1 MKKIKML
8 TEHKG
13 KEITRVYDKAY
24 GDAEERSKANELAEE
39 MLAASAVHEEEENL

>member
-13 KEITRVYDKAY
+13 KKITRVYDKAY
-24 GDAEERSKANELAEE
+24 GDAKERAKTIELAEE
-39 MLAASAVHEEEENL
+39 MLAASAVYEKENEG